1 MIDIDK
7 LDKLEKAATPGPW
20 TYRPLTSGTLN
31 VNRGWALRGP
41 DTRRI
46 FWDDTGSG
54 ASIEGDDADID
65 LVLTVR
71 SALPELLAE
80 VRRLRADL
88 RTAVDLLYA
97 VEQDQVQGEVW
108 YANCYSFLDAL
119 AAKEPKS

>member
-7 LDKLEKAATPGPW
+7 LEQLEKAATPGPW
-20 TYRPLTSGTLN
+20 TYSPIRSGAVD

-65 LVLTVR
+65 FVLTMR
-71 SALPELLAE
+71 NALPELLAE
-80 VRRLRADL
+80 VRRLR
-88 RTAVDLLYA
+88 R
-97 VEQDQVQGEVW
+97 VEEGLENIW
-108 YANCYSFLDAL
+108 
-119 AAKEPKS
+119 EPPD